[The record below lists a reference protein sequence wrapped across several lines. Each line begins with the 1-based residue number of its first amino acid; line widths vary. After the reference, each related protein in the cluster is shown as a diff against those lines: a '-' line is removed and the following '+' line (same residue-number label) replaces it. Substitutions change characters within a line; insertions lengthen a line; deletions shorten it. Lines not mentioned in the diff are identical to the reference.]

1 MHLANVTESVS
12 VTFTGISWLVETVV
26 LSDNEF
32 SFGILLVISYI
43 QFFYISKAMITL
55 TLVEQQEQ
63 NVSKDNIW

>member
-1 MHLANVTESVS
+1 MHLANVTESMS